1 MLSPSSRISNIEMG
15 FAKFFSMRKPEM
27 VDLSVGEPGF
37 DTPAH
42 IKEAAYKSM
51 TGGNIRYAPPLG
63 NEDLRE
69 AISQK
74 YREEYGVDSTK
85 DNVMISHGAKGI
97 IYALMQSL
105 VQRGDEVIVQDPG
118 WVSYTEI
125 VKLAE
130 GTPVPA
136 NANSADEF
144 AEDVE
149 RKITPK
155 TKMIIF
161 STPSNPTGEVY
172 NESALK
178 KLAEIA
184 KDKNVLLVSDEPYH
198 KIIFDE
204 SRHISPGKFGLENV
218 AVVNSFSK
226 TYAMSG
232 WRIGYIIAENYIV
245 EGMKKVQMHQC
256 TSVAPFTQ
264 AAAKHALMNDR
275 EGIEERRQIY
285 KRRRDLFVNSLSKKL
300 KGKIPQATFYYF
312 ATTDGL
318 GMDGKT
324 LVEKLIQKNVLAVPG
339 YLFGKY
345 AQNAVRFSF
354 AKEEEQ
360 LKIGAERIN
369 EVVEN
374 LAYSEPKK

>member
-1 MLSPSSRISNIEMG
+1 MLPQTSRISNIEMG
-15 FAKFFSMRKPEM
+15 FAKFFSMRTPET

-42 IKEAAYKSM
+42 IKEAAYKAM
-51 TGGNIRYAPPLG
+51 TKGNIRYAAPLG
-63 NEDLRE
+63 NDDLRE
-69 AISQK
+69 LISQRYK
-74 YREEYGVDSTK
+74 EEYGVDSKK

-105 VQRGDEVIVQDPG
+105 VQKGDEVIVQDPG

-144 AEDVE
+144 VADVE
-149 RKITPK
+149 RKITPR

-172 NESALK
+172 NERALK
-178 KLAEIA
+178 RLSEIA
-184 KDKNVLLVSDEPYH
+184 KEKNVLLVSDEPYH
-198 KIIFDE
+198 KIIFDDN
-204 SRHISPGKFGLENV
+204 RHVSAGKWGLENV

-232 WRIGYIIAENYIV
+232 WRVGYIIAENYIV
-245 EGMKKVQMHQC
+245 EGMKKVQMHQS

-264 AAAKHALMNDR
+264 DAAMHALLHDAK
-275 EGIEERRQIY
+275 GIEERRQIY
-285 KRRRDLFVNSLSKKL
+285 KKRRDMFVNAITKNLP
-300 KGKIPQATFYYF
+300 GKMPQATFYYF
-312 ATTDGL
+312 ARTDKL
-318 GMDGKT
+318 GIDGKT
-324 LVEKLIQKNVLAVPG
+324 LVEKLIEKKVLAVPG

-345 AQNAVRFSF
+345 APNAVRFSF
-354 AKEEEQ
+354 AKPEKDLEE
-360 LKIGAERIN
+360 GAKRIN
-369 EVVEN
+369 EVVE
-374 LAYSEPKK
+374 SI